1 MTMKRYLL
9 SALFCAAMFGSAIA
23 GQGQDANVAEAKS
36 IIKEFFGTLKGELEA
51 AVKSGGPANA
61 ITVCQQRAP
70 AIAHEMSAKTG
81 WQVGRTSLKLRNP
94 ANMPD
99 AWELEVLNKFEQRK
113 AAGEDPAKIAYAE
126 VVDQYGK
133 KRFRFMKAIPTAELC
148 LNCHGSELKP
158 EVVKALDKHYAADKA
173 RGFKVGDLRGAF
185 TLSKPL

>member
-1 MTMKRYLL
+1 MKRYLL
-9 SALFCAAMFGSAIA
+9 FGLFCAAISGPAVAS
-23 GQGQDANVAEAKS
+23 QGQDTNVAEAKS
-36 IIKEFFGTLKGELEA
+36 IIKEFFDKLKGELEVA
-51 AVKSGGPANA
+51 IKTGGPANA
-61 ITVCQQRAP
+61 IKVCQQRAP

-99 AWELEVLNKFEQRK
+99 AWELKVLNKFEERK

-126 VVDQYGK
+126 VVTRDGMQ
-133 KRFRFMKAIPTAELC
+133 RFRFMKAIPTAELC

-158 EVVKALDKHYAADKA
+158 EVVTTLDKYYAADKA
-173 RGFKVGDLRGAF
+173 RGFNVGDLRGAF